1 MKTKERKNIAK
12 KIAAAEIA
20 LQNATSTEE
29 KARLELEITK
39 LGSKV
44 DNFED
49 LMVIEEMVQDLLK

>member
-1 MKTKERKNIAK
+1 MKTKERKNLAK
-12 KIAAAEIA
+12 KIAAAEMA
-20 LQNATSTEE
+20 LQKAASTEE

>member
-12 KIAAAEIA
+12 KIAAAEMA
-20 LQNATSTEE
+20 LKESTSTEE
-29 KARLELEITK
+29 KARLEIEITK
-39 LGSKV
+39 LCSKV

>member
-1 MKTKERKNIAK
+1 MKTKERKNLAK
-12 KIAAAEIA
+12 KIAAAEMA
-20 LQNATSTEE
+20 LQKATSTEE

-44 DNFED
+44 DNFGD

>member
-1 MKTKERKNIAK
+1 MKTKERKNLAK
-12 KIAAAEIA
+12 KIAAAEMA

>member
-12 KIAAAEIA
+12 KIAAAEMA
-20 LQNATSTEE
+20 LKESISTEE
-29 KARLELEITK
+29 KARLEAEITK
-39 LGSKV
+39 LCGKV

>member
-12 KIAAAEIA
+12 KIAAAEMA
-20 LQNATSTEE
+20 LKESTSMEE
-29 KARLELEITK
+29 KARLETEITK
-39 LGSKV
+39 LCSKV

>member
-12 KIAAAEIA
+12 KIAAAEMA
-20 LQNATSTEE
+20 LKESTSTEE
-29 KARLELEITK
+29 KARLETEITK
-39 LGSKV
+39 LCSKV

>member
-12 KIAAAEIA
+12 KIAAAEMA
-20 LQNATSTEE
+20 LQKATSTEE

-39 LGSKV
+39 LCSKV